1 MHDKLKLFLTKIN
14 LPEKYYEY
22 FKDGEILKLR
32 LDQTRKNGV
41 FVIKVKNILDDDIL
55 DYIDNNINNSFP
67 DMNSIKASFVIEN
80 IDYNEIINYY
90 KRAIIKSTLTKPMK
104 ELFSEKKVSVNDNIL
119 LIELDNIAEEN
130 ILNNNIDSIIN
141 YYNRLGFSKIK
152 IDININKLNNN
163 TYLEEVISNAE
174 VKQKEEKE
182 EDKVLLGN
190 LVNGDTTLIKDIIA
204 EESGVT
210 VEAYVFGI
218 EEFES
223 SKSAFKILTF
233 KISDNTDSIYA
244 KYFTKDK
251 DIFKKLSKNMKS
263 GWFRINGYVKQDIYA
278 KDLVLNIR
286 NVSKIPSKDVA
297 IKDDAKEK
305 RIELHAHT
313 MMSQMDG
320 LTKLD
325 LGKHTCELVTNAIN
339 MGYKAVAITDHNGCQ
354 AFPIAYSLIKS
365 HNKNIKDPKD
375 HFKGLYGT
383 ELTLVDDTVNIVVN
397 PTDLP
402 LEDTCYVV
410 FDTETTGF
418 NAAGE
423 DQMIEIGAVKLKNG
437 DIIDRFDKLIDPKR
451 HIPDKITELTCI
463 TDDMVSGC
471 ESEDV
476 VTKEFLAWAGDLPLV
491 AHNAKFDISFVTMAM
506 KKYNLGEFKSTVIDT
521 LELSRTLDQGYAR
534 HS

>member
-104 ELFSEKKVSVNDNIL
+104 ELFIEKKVSVNDNIL

-190 LVNGDTTLIKDIIA
+190 LVNGDITLIKDIIA

-263 GWFRINGYVKQDIYA
+263 GWFRIN
-278 KDLVLNIR
+278 
-286 NVSKIPSKDVA
+286 
-297 IKDDAKEK
+297 
-305 RIELHAHT
+305 
-313 MMSQMDG
+313 
-320 LTKLD
+320 
-325 LGKHTCELVTNAIN
+325 
-339 MGYKAVAITDHNGCQ
+339 
-354 AFPIAYSLIKS
+354 
-365 HNKNIKDPKD
+365 
-375 HFKGLYGT
+375 
-383 ELTLVDDTVNIVVN
+383 
-397 PTDLP
+397 
-402 LEDTCYVV
+402 
-410 FDTETTGF
+410 
-418 NAAGE
+418 
-423 DQMIEIGAVKLKNG
+423 EIG
-437 DIIDRFDKLIDPKR
+437 R
-451 HIPDKITELTCI
+451 
-463 TDDMVSGC
+463 
-471 ESEDV
+471 
-476 VTKEFLAWAGDLPLV
+476 
-491 AHNAKFDISFVTMAM
+491 AHV
-506 KKYNLGEFKSTVIDT
+506 
-521 LELSRTLDQGYAR
+521 
-534 HS
+534 

>member
-163 TYLEEVISNAE
+163 TYLEEVISNTE

-210 VEAYVFGI
+210 VEAYVFGM
-218 EEFES
+218 S
-223 SKSAFKILTF
+223 LVKVLL
-233 KISDNTDSIYA
+233 
-244 KYFTKDK
+244 KY
-251 DIFKKLSKNMKS
+251 
-263 GWFRINGYVKQDIYA
+263 
-278 KDLVLNIR
+278 
-286 NVSKIPSKDVA
+286 
-297 IKDDAKEK
+297 
-305 RIELHAHT
+305 LH
-313 MMSQMDG
+313 
-320 LTKLD
+320 L
-325 LGKHTCELVTNAIN
+325 
-339 MGYKAVAITDHNGCQ
+339 
-354 AFPIAYSLIKS
+354 
-365 HNKNIKDPKD
+365 
-375 HFKGLYGT
+375 
-383 ELTLVDDTVNIVVN
+383 
-397 PTDLP
+397 
-402 LEDTCYVV
+402 
-410 FDTETTGF
+410 
-418 NAAGE
+418 
-423 DQMIEIGAVKLKNG
+423 
-437 DIIDRFDKLIDPKR
+437 R
-451 HIPDKITELTCI
+451 
-463 TDDMVSGC
+463 
-471 ESEDV
+471 
-476 VTKEFLAWAGDLPLV
+476 
-491 AHNAKFDISFVTMAM
+491 
-506 KKYNLGEFKSTVIDT
+506 
-521 LELSRTLDQGYAR
+521 
-534 HS
+534 